1 MSTKDLTH
9 EVSEWRDMGLVLGV
23 VKKKILQENQ
33 GSRDTSLAI
42 PSSACGGCGGSLV
55 FQAREWLRLEG
66 LEQEVE
72 GPHLQEAAAAAVV
85 EEDTCRL
92 VL

>member
-1 MSTKDLTH
+1 
-9 EVSEWRDMGLVLGV
+9 MGLVLGV
-23 VKKKILQENQ
+23 VKKKSCKKTKEAETQVL
-33 GSRDTSLAI
+33 
-42 PSSACGGCGGSLV
+42 PSPVQLVVAVEAPWV

-72 GPHLQEAAAAAVV
+72 GPHLQEEAAAAAVV

>member
-1 MSTKDLTH
+1 MERHGTCAWGC
-9 EVSEWRDMGLVLGV
+9 E
-23 VKKKILQENQ
+23 KKILQENQ

-85 EEDTCRL
+85 EEDLQTHSR
-92 VL
+92 

>member
-1 MSTKDLTH
+1 
-9 EVSEWRDMGLVLGV
+9 MGLVLGV
-23 VKKKILQENQ
+23 VKKKSCKKTKEAETQVL
-33 GSRDTSLAI
+33 
-42 PSSACGGCGGSLV
+42 PSPVQLVVAVEVPWV

-72 GPHLQEAAAAAVV
+72 GPHLQEEAAAAAVV